1 MKKNKKHK
9 SLSTFVVLVV
19 MLVMICVVSI
29 SNTYAKYTTTVTGT
43 DKAKVALW
51 KFEINDTALASGDT
65 TYTLGLFN
73 TINELD
79 DSASVS
85 AETDVKKETGKN
97 IIAPGTQG
105 SFDIKIKNA
114 SEVNATYAIEFNVSG
129 AEGMNLKF
137 SIDGGTD
144 TTNTL
149 TNIPVTDIAMG
160 DTKTVKVAWKWE
172 YEVDDATNDA
182 DTALGLV
189 GTKEPTVTATLK
201 LVQKN

>member
-29 SNTYAKYTTTVTGT
+29 SSTYAKYTTTVTGT
-43 DKAKVALW
+43 DSAKVALW
-51 KFEINDTALASGDT
+51 KFEINDTALASGET

-79 DSASVS
+79 GSASVS
-85 AETDVKKETGKN
+85 PETDVKSGK

-114 SEVNATYAIEFNVSG
+114 SEVNATYKIDFELTG
-129 AEGMNLKF
+129 ATGMNLKF
-137 SIDGGTD
+137 STDGGSTWAD
-144 TTNTL
+144 SL
-149 TNIPVTDIAMG
+149 TKIPATDIAMG
-160 DTKTVKVAWKWE
+160 ATETVNVAWKWE
-172 YEVDDATNDA
+172 YEVDDATNTA
-182 DTALGLV
+182 DTTLGV
-189 GTKEPTVTATLK
+189 AGSATPTVTATLN